1 MQLAEYVLE
10 SGVSQASIAR
20 ALGVKAA
27 RVNQWVRGI
36 SRPKPAHALALERV
50 TKRKVTA
57 EEAIGL
63 GRRRPIIVRK

>member
-1 MQLAEYVLE
+1 MQLAEYVKK
-10 SGVSQASIAR
+10 SGYSQASIAR

-36 SRPKPAHALALERV
+36 SRPKPELALRLEVV
-50 TKRKVTA
+50 TGGRVTA

-63 GRRRPIIVRK
+63 GRRRPIRIRK